1 MSKRDIYEVLGVSK
15 SASAAELKSAYR
27 KLAKKYHPDVN
38 PGDAEA
44 EKQFKEITNAYDTLK
59 DEQNRAAYD
68 QFGHAAFE
76 NGGRGQAG
84 GGGGFGGFTDFGSMG
99 DIFEDSLAEL
109 DVAVAAVDDVGRNA
123 AMIFVPMYPYLSR
136 KPIPASTNK

>member
-1 MSKRDIYEVLGVSK
+1 MSKRDLYEVLGVNK
-15 SASAAELKSAYR
+15 SADAAELKSAYR

-38 PGDAEA
+38 PGDADA

-84 GGGGFGGFTDFGSMG
+84 GGAGFGGQSG
-99 DIFEDSLAEL
+99 E
-109 DVAVAAVDDVGRNA
+109 
-123 AMIFVPMYPYLSR
+123 
-136 KPIPASTNK
+136 

>member
-1 MSKRDIYEVLGVSK
+1 MSKRDLYEVLGVNK
-15 SASAAELKSAYR
+15 SADAAELKSAYR

-38 PGDAEA
+38 PGDADA

-76 NGGRGQAG
+76 MVDVGKPVGAPASWLHRLRSWAISSKTSSVVRG
-84 GGGGFGGFTDFGSMG
+84 
-99 DIFEDSLAEL
+99 
-109 DVAVAAVDDVGRNA
+109 VAVVAAEDGAHSA
-123 AMIFVPMYPYLSR
+123 AMTCEPTYPYL
-136 KPIPASTNK
+136 